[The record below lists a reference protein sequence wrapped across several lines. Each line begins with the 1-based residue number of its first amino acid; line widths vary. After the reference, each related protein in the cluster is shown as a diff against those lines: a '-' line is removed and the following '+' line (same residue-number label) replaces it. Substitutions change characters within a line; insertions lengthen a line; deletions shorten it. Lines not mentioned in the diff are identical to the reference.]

1 MYELAIYYLDQISK
15 VMLYKDSFKTN
26 EYNKF
31 AKLEQLNSMLKS
43 RERVHENSRLTL
55 QIDNSKSNNA
65 ETVASNVQ
73 NSYFPKIINKASKH
87 NFENDGKCCKLMNR
101 RSNPKDYIY
110 KCWFGHRWNWKRNYF
125 SRATQQNAN

>member
-73 NSYFPKIINKASKH
+73 NSYFPKIVNKASKH

-110 KCWFGHRWNWKRNYF
+110 KC
-125 SRATQQNAN
+125 